1 MADGDVSV
9 GGEDHEEE
17 GAGDLV
23 DRGRGEVDLAH
34 RRPERPLPHEH
45 GHDEK
50 RDPNKEALVRHRQV
64 QDVRVCHLNN
74 VLYQQLFNAKKNF
87 SSPCAFWRSEV
98 QRRSQE
104 SCPGDQACRPGRKT
118 PGERKIDISKDS

>member
-45 GHDEK
+45 GHYEEG
-50 RDPNKEALVRHRQV
+50 DPNKEALVRHRQV

-74 VLYQQLFNAKKNF
+74 VSAT
-87 SSPCAFWRSEV
+87 V
-98 QRRSQE
+98 QRQKELFITVCILEKRS
-104 SCPGDQACRPGRKT
+104 T
-118 PGERKIDISKDS
+118 T